1 MFKIGAGAVVATLMA
16 IASAYAAAAP
26 AEEKVFP
33 LAMVFA
39 LIAVAC
45 GVGTA
50 LFASSQ
56 SNKKKD

>member
-1 MFKIGAGAVVATLMA
+1 MFKICTGAVVTTLMSV
-16 IASAYAAAAP
+16 ASAYATAAP
-26 AEEKVFP
+26 AEEKEFP

>member
-1 MFKIGAGAVVATLMA
+1 MFARVLVGASSLALVAA
-16 IASAYAAAAP
+16 NAYAAAAP
-26 AEEKVFP
+26 AEEEKGFP
-33 LAMVFA
+33 LTIVFA

-56 SNKKKD
+56 KKKD